1 MLRSDRPTHGAARKG
16 LRLLVLSGV
25 FASLAVTAEAAD
37 AAKGKAKFAEACA
50 MCHSAVPGDGQGG
63 MGPGLYSLNGKA
75 AATADKEFPYT
86 AELKRSK
93 LVWNAATLDR
103 FLTAPSKVVP
113 GTEMVVA
120 VPNKVER
127 DNIVAYL
134 LAAKAAPRKK

>member
-1 MLRSDRPTHGAARKG
+1 MLRSDRPAHNAARNG

-25 FASLAVTAEAAD
+25 FASLAVTAQAAD
-37 AAKGKAKFAEACA
+37 AAKGKAKFEEACA

-75 AATADKEFPYT
+75 AGTADKDFPYT

-93 LVWNAATLDR
+93 LVWSTATLDR
-103 FLTAPSKVVP
+103 FLTAPGKVVP
-113 GTEMVVA
+113 GTEMAVA
-120 VPNKVER
+120 LPNKVER
-127 DNIVAYL
+127 DNVIAYL